1 MIQDLAHDR
10 TAEPPSRIPDGF
22 AAHAERSLPRYTSY
36 PTALAF
42 GAEVDE
48 LAAHAWAVDVP
59 VDEPISVYVHIPF
72 CDQLCWYCGCH
83 TTVPN
88 GYRRISAYLERLHRE
103 IDLWAE
109 ALGPH
114 GGASHLHFGGGS
126 PNALSPGD
134 FAALALHLRQ
144 AFRLRPG
151 AEVAVE
157 LDPRSL
163 DDAFVAALG
172 ESGVNRASLGV
183 QTFDPVVQI
192 KVNRIQSFKQ
202 IAWSTRA
209 LRDAGVEG
217 LSFDLMYGLPGQT
230 PRSVADSAHMAAQ
243 LGPDRISVFGYAHV
257 PWFKKHQTLIREAD
271 LADLHGRWAQA
282 EAADQALATDAS
294 YERIGLDHYALP
306 ADSLAEAV
314 RQGRLHRNFQ
324 GYTVDAAEV
333 LIPLGAS
340 AIGRFREG
348 YVQNSRHTEA
358 WAAAIVGGRLAVERG
373 VAITPE
379 DRLRA
384 RVIERLMCDLKVDVE
399 RACEAEGFPATF
411 LDDPLQRATELQA
424 DGLCRVDGRMVS
436 VPPRARRLVRAVA
449 ACFDAGA
456 DAAAGRHSRAV

>member
-1 MIQDLAHDR
+1 MIEDLTHER
-10 TAEPPSRIPDGF
+10 TGAAPSRIPEGF
-22 AAHAERSLPRYTSY
+22 TAHAERSLPRYTSY

-42 GAEVDE
+42 GGSVDE
-48 LAAHAWAVDVP
+48 LAAHGWAADVP
-59 VDEPISVYVHIPF
+59 AGEPISVYVHIPF
-72 CDQLCWYCGCH
+72 CDQLCWYCGCN

-114 GGASHLHFGGGS
+114 GGTAHLHFGGGS
-126 PNALSPGD
+126 PNSLSPGD
-134 FAALALHLRQ
+134 FAALTLHLRQ

-163 DDAFVAALG
+163 DEAFVGALQA
-172 ESGVNRASLGV
+172 SGVNRASLGV
-183 QTFDPVVQI
+183 QTFDPIVQI

-202 IAWSTRA
+202 IAWSART

-230 PRSVADSAHMAAQ
+230 PQNVEDSARLAAQ

-282 EAADQALATDAS
+282 EAADGALAAAG

-306 ADSLAEAV
+306 GDSLAEAAGL
-314 RQGRLHRNFQ
+314 GRLHRNFQ

-340 AIGRFREG
+340 SIGRFREG
-348 YVQNSRHTEA
+348 YVQNSRPTDV
-358 WAAAIVGGRLAVERG
+358 WAAAIDGGRLAVERG
-373 VAITPE
+373 VPITAE

-384 RVIERLMCDLKVDVE
+384 RVIERLMCNLEVDVE
-399 RACEAEGFPATF
+399 GACLAEGYPASF
-411 LDDPLQRATELQA
+411 LDDSLRRAAALQA
-424 DGLCRVDGRMVS
+424 DSLCRVDGRVVS
-436 VPPRARRLVRAVA
+436 VPSDARRLVRAVA
-449 ACFDAGA
+449 ACFDAGL
-456 DAAAGRHSRAV
+456 DAAAGRHSRTV